1 MAQRLK
7 RKLDNMGID
16 PASAKANENFCLIGT
31 PLPSLASTKDANEF
45 VPVWKQEVRDEK
57 GRRRLHG
64 AFTGGFSAG
73 YFNTV
78 GSKEGWAPST
88 FKSSRN
94 ARASHKGSRPE
105 DFMDEE
111 DLAEMRDSQQ
121 LVDTSESTEL
131 TPRIQSN
138 DDHSLTSALQSLTLP
153 SLDSPGAKLL
163 RKMGWKPGQGVGPRV
178 SYTRRRQQDID
189 AGVVPQGVPEDA
201 EASKHL
207 FAPRDTPVLLF
218 RAKDNA
224 HGLGHTGPVRLGG
237 DIGAGSRPNEG
248 PIISAGFGLGA
259 LNDADEDDIDVYDG
273 SSVSRA
279 TRMAYDEIDDN
290 EADGYSRRRPLTLS
304 SQNVNRPS
312 RNDTSGGGRS
322 AGPVV
327 KFNDGRVLL
336 SGYTLSETSIGQ
348 DEWYPL
354 PDVPQGWTADPRR
367 VWTKFSGVDGGTNR
381 GVEDVGTKTEAVH
394 EGKSGWKNAPTAQER
409 GAQLG
414 EPVLPQAKKSVFEYL
429 SQKDRDRL
437 LNFRATATSDTPDGP
452 QAVPPRPTV
461 KPRIAPTTAPTAKA
475 ALLGFQPFTAD
486 PLRNARYTAY
496 LQYYASAPTASDTP
510 PASLGLLPDQ
520 NVEQFNKE
528 MEDYAKAAA
537 IFKPVTGA
545 MAGRFVGGSSTIIG
559 GAPIVE
565 GGLYQPTY
573 EKKDEGSTQGPTPI
587 EDEDPKAN
595 AARLGMYGPLT
606 HEVRPWYPHR
616 LLCKRF
622 GVHDPHPD
630 GPPTAPTKTWEEEVG
645 VAPTAPA
652 NVDLDNIEMK
662 PLDTVEVH
670 EGEGVAEQ
678 DLGPRDLANVG
689 LGDDPHQGV
698 DTLTYVRP
706 TMDVFKA
713 IFASDEEESDEE
725 ASDGN
730 VATKPEAPISALDAA
745 LASVRRAAPPHIST
759 KAEEG
764 PEGPEPPV
772 DLATFK
778 PIFNLRTKTKDKEE
792 RKSKD
797 KKSKKDKGK
806 RAALSFDVDED
817 ADTENASSSKG
828 KRRERDGEAARKP
841 KKPRTQDEDEDEWVE
856 KQPPAATVSVG
867 TGEKTCPDSSG
878 APSTLTEGAGP
889 PRARKRA
896 IDFM

>member
-7 RKLDNMGID
+7 RKLDNMGVD

-94 ARASHKGSRPE
+94 ARASQKTARPE
-105 DFMDEE
+105 DFMDQE
-111 DLAEMRDSQQ
+111 DLDEMRDSQQ
-121 LVDTSESTEL
+121 LIDTSE
-131 TPRIQSN
+131 TPDLASRLQSN
-138 DDHSLTSALQSLTLP
+138 DDSSLTSALQSLTLP
-153 SLDSPGAKLL
+153 STDSPGAKLL

-178 SYTRRRQQDID
+178 SYARRRQQDID
-189 AGVVPQGVPEDA
+189 AGVVPTGAPEDA
-201 EASKHL
+201 EAGKHL

-237 DIGAGSRPNEG
+237 DAGTGGKPNDG
-248 PIISAGFGLGA
+248 LNISAGFGLGA

-273 SSVSRA
+273 GSASRT
-279 TRMAYDEIDDN
+279 TRMAYDEMDDN
-290 EADGYSRRRPLTLS
+290 EGDGHSRRRPLTLS
-304 SQNVNRPS
+304 SQHLNQPS
-312 RNDTSGGGRS
+312 RNDTSGGGRP
-322 AGPVV
+322 AGPVA
-327 KFNDGRVLL
+327 KFNDGRLLL
-336 SGYTLSETSIGQ
+336 SGYSLSEAPVGQ

-367 VWTKFSGVDGGTNR
+367 VWAKFSGIDGGTNK
-381 GVEDVGTKTEAVH
+381 GVGDAGTQIEAVQ
-394 EGKSGWKNAPTAQER
+394 ESKGGWKNAPTAQER

-414 EPVLPQAKKSVFEYL
+414 EPVVSQPKKSVFDYL

-437 LNFRATATSDTPDGP
+437 LNVRATATSSTPDGS
-452 QAVPPRPTV
+452 QIAPPLKPAV

-475 ALLGFQPFTAD
+475 ALLGFQPFAAD

-496 LQYYASAPTASDTP
+496 LQYHASAPSTSDTP

-520 NVEQFNKE
+520 TAEQFNKE
-528 MEDYAKAAA
+528 MEDYAKSAA

-545 MAGRFVGGSSTIIG
+545 MAGRFVGGTSTIIG

-573 EKKDEGSTQGPTPI
+573 DKKDEESTQAPTPI
-587 EDEDPKAN
+587 EEEDPKAN
-595 AARLGMYGPLT
+595 AARVGMYGPLT
-606 HEVRPWYPHR
+606 HEVKPWYPHR

-622 GVHDPHPD
+622 GVRDPHPD
-630 GPPTAPTKTWEEEVG
+630 GPPTTGTKTWEEEVG
-645 VAPTAPA
+645 VAPAAPA
-652 NVDLDNIEMK
+652 SVDLADIETK
-662 PLDTVEVH
+662 PLDTTEDA
-670 EGEGVAEQ
+670 EGEQ

-706 TMDVFKA
+706 AMDVFKS

-725 ASDGN
+725 AD
-730 VATKPEAPISALDAA
+730 TERTITRPEAPISALDAA
-745 LASVRRAAPPHIST
+745 LASVRRAAPPSIPA

-764 PEGPEPPV
+764 LEAPV

-778 PIFNLRTKTKDKEE
+778 PVFNLRTKSKDKEDK
-792 RKSKD
+792 KSKD
-797 KKSKKDKGK
+797 RKSKKDKGK
-806 RAALSFDVDED
+806 RVALSFDVDEGG
-817 ADTENASSSKG
+817 DTEDAPSSKG
-828 KRRERDGEAARKP
+828 KRRERDGEAVRKP
-841 KKPRTQDEDEDEWVE
+841 KKPRTQNEEDEWVE
-856 KQPPAATVSVG
+856 KPPPAAIASVG
-867 TGEKTCPDSSG
+867 TGPTTTHPDTSGVPSILAEGTNSSR
-878 APSTLTEGAGP
+878 T
-889 PRARKRA
+889 RKRA
-896 IDFM
+896 VDFM

>member
-7 RKLDNMGID
+7 RKLDNMGVD

-78 GSKEGWAPST
+78 GSKEGWTPST

-94 ARASHKGSRPE
+94 ARTTQQVSRPE

-111 DLAEMRDSQQ
+111 DLAEMRDSQK
-121 LVDTSESTEL
+121 LVDTSEPAGSASQF
-131 TPRIQSN
+131 QSS
-138 DDHSLTSALQSLTLP
+138 DDSSLTSALQSLTLP
-153 SLDSPGAKLL
+153 SADSPGAMLL
-163 RKMGWKPGQGVGPRV
+163 RKMGWKPGQGVGPRI
-178 SYTRRRQQDID
+178 SYARRRQQDID
-189 AGVVPQGVPEDA
+189 AGVVPHGAPEDA

-218 RAKDNA
+218 RPKDNT
-224 HGLGHTGPVRLGG
+224 HGLGNTGPVRLGG
-237 DIGAGSRPNEG
+237 DVASGNKPSEG
-248 PIISAGFGLGA
+248 PNISAGFGLGA

-273 SSVSRA
+273 ASISRT

-290 EADGYSRRRPLTLS
+290 DGDGYSRRRPLTIS
-304 SQNVNRPS
+304 SQHANRPS
-312 RNDTSGGGRS
+312 QNDMTRGRPV
-322 AGPVV
+322 GPVS
-327 KFNDGRVLL
+327 KFNDGRLVL
-336 SGYTLSETSIGQ
+336 SGYSLSETPVGQ

-354 PDVPQGWTADPRR
+354 PGVPQGWTADPRR
-367 VWTKFSGVDGGTNR
+367 VWTKFSGADGGENKA
-381 GVEDVGTKTEAVH
+381 VGDAGTEAEAVQ
-394 EGKSGWKNAPTAQER
+394 ETRGGWRNAPSAQER

-414 EPVLPQAKKSVFEYL
+414 EPALPQAKKSVFDYL

-437 LNFRATATSDTPDGP
+437 LNFRATAGSNTPDGSQP
-452 QAVPPRPTV
+452 VPPKPTV

-475 ALLGFQPFTAD
+475 ALLGFQPFAAD

-496 LQYYASAPTASDTP
+496 LQYHASAPPVSDPP

-520 NVEQFNKE
+520 SAEQFNKE

-545 MAGRFVGGSSTIIG
+545 MAGRFVGGTSTIIG
-559 GAPIVE
+559 GAPVVE

-573 EKKDEGSTQGPTPI
+573 EKKDEESTKVPAPI
-587 EDEDPKAN
+587 EEEDPKAN

-606 HEVRPWYPHR
+606 HEVQPWYPHR

-622 GVHDPHPD
+622 GVRDPHPD

-652 NVDLDNIEMK
+652 SVDLANVETK
-662 PLDTVEVH
+662 PLDAVENSG
-670 EGEGVAEQ
+670 GEGDAEQ

-706 TMDVFKA
+706 AMDVFKA

-725 ASDGN
+725 VDAETPT
-730 VATKPEAPISALDAA
+730 TKPEAPISALDVA
-745 LASVRRAAPPHIST
+745 LASVRPAPPPASI
-759 KAEEG
+759 KADES
-764 PEGPEPPV
+764 PEAPV

-778 PIFNLRTKTKDKEE
+778 PVFNLRTKAKGGDKEK
-792 RKSKD
+792 KSKE
-797 KKSKKDKGK
+797 KKAKKDKGK
-806 RAALSFDVDED
+806 RATLSFDVDEG
-817 ADTENASSSKG
+817 ADTEDTPSSKG
-828 KRRERDGEAARKP
+828 KRRERDGEAARNS
-841 KKPRTQDEDEDEWVE
+841 KKPRTQDEDEEEWVE
-856 KQPPAATVSVG
+856 KPPPAAVASVG
-867 TGEKTCPDSSG
+867 AGDVVHPDSSG
-878 APSTLTEGAGP
+878 VPSTLTEGTGP
-889 PRARKRA
+889 SRTRKRA

>member
-7 RKLDNMGID
+7 RKLDNMGVD

-94 ARASHKGSRPE
+94 ARANQQASRPE

-111 DLAEMRDSQQ
+111 DLAEMRDSQK
-121 LVDTSESTEL
+121 LVDTSEPST
-131 TPRIQSN
+131 TAQFQSN
-138 DDHSLTSALQSLTLP
+138 DDSSLTSALQSLTLP
-153 SLDSPGAKLL
+153 STDSPGAKLL

-178 SYTRRRQQDID
+178 SYARRRQQDID
-189 AGVVPQGVPEDA
+189 AGVAPPGAPDDA
-201 EASKHL
+201 EATKHL

-224 HGLGHTGPVRLGG
+224 HGLGHNGPVRLGG
-237 DIGAGSRPNEG
+237 DTGPGGKPNEG
-248 PIISAGFGLGA
+248 PNISSGFGLGA

-273 SSVSRA
+273 GSISRT
-279 TRMAYDEIDDN
+279 TRMAYDEIDDDD
-290 EADGYSRRRPLTLS
+290 ADGHSRRRPLTLS
-304 SQNVNRPS
+304 SQHANRPS
-312 RNDTSGGGRS
+312 RDNMSGGRP
-322 AGPVV
+322 AGPVS
-327 KFNDGRVLL
+327 KFNDGRLVL
-336 SGYTLSETSIGQ
+336 SGYNLSEVPVGQ

-367 VWTKFSGVDGGTNR
+367 VWANFSGADGGENR
-381 GVEDVGTKTEAVH
+381 GVEDTGTEGEAVQ
-394 EGKSGWKNAPTAQER
+394 ETRGGWRNVPSAQER

-414 EPVLPQAKKSVFEYL
+414 EPTLPQPKKSVFDYL

-437 LNFRATATSDTPDGP
+437 LNLRA
-452 QAVPPRPTV
+452 AVPSNTTDGSQPVPPKPAV

-475 ALLGFQPFTAD
+475 ALLGFQPFAAD

-496 LQYYASAPTASDTP
+496 LQYHASAPSSSDAP

-520 NVEQFNKE
+520 NAEQFNKE

-545 MAGRFVGGSSTIIG
+545 MAGRFVGGTSSIIG
-559 GAPIVE
+559 ASPIVE

-573 EKKDEGSTQGPTPI
+573 EKKTEDSTQAAAPI
-587 EDEDPKAN
+587 DEDPKAN
-595 AARLGMYGPLT
+595 AARIGMYGPLT
-606 HEVRPWYPHR
+606 HEVQPWYPHR

-622 GVHDPHPD
+622 GVRDPHPD
-630 GPPTAPTKTWEEEVG
+630 GPPIAPTKTWEEEVG

-652 NVDLDNIEMK
+652 SVDLADVETK
-662 PLDTVEVH
+662 PLDAADDGE
-670 EGEGVAEQ
+670 EGDAEQ
-678 DLGPRDLANVG
+678 ELGPRDLANVG
-689 LGDDPHQGV
+689 LGDDPHQGM

-706 TMDVFKA
+706 AMDVFKA

-725 ASDGN
+725 DEARSLTPK
-730 VATKPEAPISALDAA
+730 AEAPISSLDVA
-745 LASVRRAAPPHIST
+745 LASVRPAPPSSSIKT
-759 KAEEG
+759 DEG
-764 PEGPEPPV
+764 SEAPV

-778 PIFNLRTKTKDKEE
+778 PVFNLRTKAKSGDKDKDKDK
-792 RKSKD
+792 KSKD
-797 KKSKKDKGK
+797 KKSKKEKGK
-806 RAALSFDVDED
+806 RAALSFDVDEG
-817 ADTENASSSKG
+817 ADTQDAPSSKG

-841 KKPRTQDEDEDEWVE
+841 KKPRTYDEDEGEWVE
-856 KQPPAATVSVG
+856 KPPPATVASVG
-867 TGEKTCPDSSG
+867 AGGTTHPDSSG
-878 APSTLTEGAGP
+878 TPSTLTEGTGSS
-889 PRARKRA
+889 RARKRA

>member
-1 MAQRLK
+1 MCINTSTSDTPSFDQ
-7 RKLDNMGID
+7 
-16 PASAKANENFCLIGT
+16 IGT

-45 VPVWKQEVRDEK
+45 VPVWQQEVRDEK

-78 GSKEGWAPST
+78 GSKEGWTPST

-94 ARASHKGSRPE
+94 ARAGQKASRPE

-111 DLAEMRDSQQ
+111 DLAEMRDSQK
-121 LVDTSESTEL
+121 LVDTNEPIGSASHF
-131 TPRIQSN
+131 QSN
-138 DDHSLTSALQSLTLP
+138 DDSSLTSALQSLTLP
-153 SLDSPGAKLL
+153 STDSPGAK
-163 RKMGWKPGQGVGPRV
+163 
-178 SYTRRRQQDID
+178 RQQDID
-189 AGVVPQGVPEDA
+189 AGVVPPDAPQDA

-237 DIGAGSRPNEG
+237 DSGTGNKPSEG
-248 PIISAGFGLGA
+248 PNISSGFGLGA

-273 SSVSRA
+273 GPISRSA
-279 TRMAYDEIDDN
+279 RMAYDEIDDN
-290 EADGYSRRRPLTLS
+290 DADGHSHQRPLTLS
-304 SQNVNRPS
+304 SQHTNRPS
-312 RNDTSGGGRS
+312 RNDTRGGRS
-322 AGPVV
+322 PGPVS
-327 KFNDGRVLL
+327 KFNDGRLVL
-336 SGYTLSETSIGQ
+336 SGYTLSETPVGQ
-348 DEWYPL
+348 GEWYPL

-367 VWTKFSGVDGGTNR
+367 VWAKFSGVDCGENRNMEDTGT
-381 GVEDVGTKTEAVH
+381 
-394 EGKSGWKNAPTAQER
+394 EGKAVQETKGGWRNVPSAQER

-414 EPVLPQAKKSVFEYL
+414 EPALPQPKISVFDYL

-437 LNFRATATSDTPDGP
+437 LNFRAAVISNTADGS
-452 QAVPPRPTV
+452 QAAPPPKPTV

-475 ALLGFQPFTAD
+475 ALLGFQPFAAD

-496 LQYYASAPTASDTP
+496 LQYHASAPSASDVP

-520 NVEQFNKE
+520 NSEQFNKE

-545 MAGRFVGGSSTIIG
+545 MAGRFVGGTSIVIG
-559 GAPIVE
+559 GASIIE

-573 EKKDEGSTQGPTPI
+573 EKKDEGNVYTIKLKVNTQRPYSEPTQAPAPV
-587 EDEDPKAN
+587 EEQDPKAN

-622 GVHDPHPD
+622 GVRDPHPD

-652 NVDLDNIEMK
+652 SVDLANIETK
-662 PLDTVEVH
+662 PLDAVDGTG
-670 EGEGVAEQ
+670 GEGNSEQ
-678 DLGPRDLANVG
+678 ELGPRDLGNVG

-706 TMDVFKA
+706 AMDVFKA

-725 ASDGN
+725 EDDLRSST
-730 VATKPEAPISALDAA
+730 TKPEAPISALDVA
-745 LASVRRAAPPHIST
+745 LASVRPAPPSASIKT
-759 KAEEG
+759 EEG
-764 PEGPEPPV
+764 PEAPV

-778 PIFNLRTKTKDKEE
+778 PVFNLRTKTKNRDKEKE
-792 RKSKD
+792 KDKKSKD

-806 RAALSFDVDED
+806 RAALSFDVDEG
-817 ADTENASSSKG
+817 ADTEGAPSSKG

-841 KKPRTQDEDEDEWVE
+841 KKPRTNGEDEGEWVE
-856 KQPPAATVSVG
+856 KPPATAVVSVG
-867 TGEKTCPDSSG
+867 AGDRTHPDSSG
-878 APSTLTEGAGP
+878 APSTLTEGTGLS
-889 PRARKRA
+889 RTRKRA

>member
-7 RKLDNMGID
+7 RKLDNMGVN

-94 ARASHKGSRPE
+94 ARASQQASRPE

-111 DLAEMRDSQQ
+111 DLAEMRDSQK
-121 LVDTSESTEL
+121 LVDTSEPTGSTSHL
-131 TPRIQSN
+131 QSN
-138 DDHSLTSALQSLTLP
+138 DDSSLTSALQSLTLP
-153 SLDSPGAKLL
+153 SNDSPGAKLL
-163 RKMGWKPGQGVGPRV
+163 RKMGWKPGQGVGPRI
-178 SYTRRRQQDID
+178 SYARRRQQDID
-189 AGVVPQGVPEDA
+189 AGVVPPDAPEDA

-224 HGLGHTGPVRLGG
+224 HGLGHTGPARLGDSG
-237 DIGAGSRPNEG
+237 TGNKPNEG
-248 PIISAGFGLGA
+248 PNISAGFGLGA

-273 SSVSRA
+273 GHVSRT
-279 TRMAYDEIDDN
+279 TRMAYDDIDDN
-290 EADGYSRRRPLTLS
+290 DADGHSHRRPLTLS
-304 SQNVNRPS
+304 SQHANRSS
-312 RNDTSGGGRS
+312 RNDTNSGRPV
-322 AGPVV
+322 GPTF
-327 KFNDGRVLL
+327 KFNDGRLVL
-336 SGYTLSETSIGQ
+336 SGYILSETPVGQ

-367 VWTKFSGVDGGTNR
+367 VWANFSGADGGENR
-381 GVEDVGTKTEAVH
+381 GMEDTGT
-394 EGKSGWKNAPTAQER
+394 EGKAVQETKGGWRNAPSAQER

-414 EPVLPQAKKSVFEYL
+414 ESTLPQPKKSVFEYL

-437 LNFRATATSDTPDGP
+437 LNFRAAVATNTNNDS
-452 QAVPPRPTV
+452 QSAPPPKPTV

-475 ALLGFQPFTAD
+475 ALLGFQPFAAD

-496 LQYYASAPTASDTP
+496 LQYHASAPSASDAP
-510 PASLGLLPDQ
+510 PASLGLLPEQ
-520 NVEQFNKE
+520 NAEQFNKE

-545 MAGRFVGGSSTIIG
+545 MAGRFVGGTSTMIG

-573 EKKDEGSTQGPTPI
+573 EKKNEEPTQAPVPI
-587 EDEDPKAN
+587 EEEDPKAN

-622 GVHDPHPD
+622 GVRDPHPD
-630 GPPTAPTKTWEEEVG
+630 GPPAAPTKTWEEEVG
-645 VAPTAPA
+645 VASTAPA
-652 NVDLDNIEMK
+652 SVDLANVETK
-662 PLDTVEVH
+662 PLDAADAT
-670 EGEGVAEQ
+670 GEEDPEQ
-678 DLGPRDLANVG
+678 DLGPRDLGNVG

-706 TMDVFKA
+706 AMDVFKA

-725 ASDGN
+725 ADVISTAN
-730 VATKPEAPISALDAA
+730 PEAPISALDAA
-745 LASVRRAAPPHIST
+745 LASVRPAPPST
-759 KAEEG
+759 SIKTEEG
-764 PEGPEPPV
+764 PEAPV
-772 DLATFK
+772 DPATFK
-778 PIFNLRTKTKDKEE
+778 PVFNLRTKTKSGEKDKGKDK
-792 RKSKD
+792 KSKD

-806 RAALSFDVDED
+806 RAALSFDVDEG
-817 ADTENASSSKG
+817 ADTEDVPSSKG
-828 KRRERDGEAARKP
+828 KRRERDGEAPRKP
-841 KKPRTQDEDEDEWVE
+841 KKPRTNDEDEGEWVE
-856 KQPPAATVSVG
+856 KPIPTAVTSVG
-867 TGEKTCPDSSG
+867 AGDMTHPDSSET
-878 APSTLTEGAGP
+878 PPVLTEGTGLS
-889 PRARKRA
+889 RTRKRA

>member
-7 RKLDNMGID
+7 RKLDNMGVD
-16 PASAKANENFCLIGT
+16 PASKKANENFCLIGT

-94 ARASHKGSRPE
+94 ARASQKASRPE

-111 DLAEMRDSQQ
+111 DLAEMRDSQK
-121 LVDTSESTEL
+121 LVDTSEPTGSASHL
-131 TPRIQSN
+131 QSN
-138 DDHSLTSALQSLTLP
+138 DDSSLTSALQSLTLP
-153 SLDSPGAKLL
+153 STDSPGAKLL
-163 RKMGWKPGQGVGPRV
+163 RKMGWKPGQGVGPRI

-189 AGVVPQGVPEDA
+189 AGVVPSDAPEDA

-224 HGLGHTGPVRLGG
+224 HGLGHSGPVRLGG
-237 DIGAGSRPNEG
+237 DVGTGNKLSEG
-248 PIISAGFGLGA
+248 PNISAGFGLGA

-273 SSVSRA
+273 GLASRA
-279 TRMAYDEIDDN
+279 TRMAYDETDDN
-290 EADGYSRRRPLTLS
+290 DADGHSHRRPLTLS
-304 SQNVNRPS
+304 SQHANRTS
-312 RNDTSGGGRS
+312 RNDTSGGRPT
-322 AGPVV
+322 GPLS
-327 KFNDGRVLL
+327 KFNDGRLLL
-336 SGYTLSETSIGQ
+336 SGYSLSEAPVGQ

-367 VWTKFSGVDGGTNR
+367 VWAKFSGADGGENR
-381 GVEDVGTKTEAVH
+381 GEEDTRT
-394 EGKSGWKNAPTAQER
+394 EGKAVQETKGGWRNAPSAQER

-414 EPVLPQAKKSVFEYL
+414 EPALAQPKKSVFDYL

-437 LNFRATATSDTPDGP
+437 LNFRASVTSNTADESQPTPP
-452 QAVPPRPTV
+452 LKPTI

-475 ALLGFQPFTAD
+475 ALLGFQPFAAD

-496 LQYYASAPTASDTP
+496 LQYHASAPSSSDAP

-520 NVEQFNKE
+520 NAEQFNKE

-545 MAGRFVGGSSTIIG
+545 MAGRFVGGTSTVIG

-573 EKKDEGSTQGPTPI
+573 EKKDEETTQAPTPI
-587 EDEDPKAN
+587 EEEDPKAN

-606 HEVRPWYPHR
+606 HEVRPWYPNR

-622 GVHDPHPD
+622 GVRDPHPD
-630 GPPTAPTKTWEEEVG
+630 GAPAAPTKTWEEEVG

-652 NVDLDNIEMK
+652 SVDLANVEMK
-662 PLDTVEVH
+662 PLDAVDGA
-670 EGEGVAEQ
+670 GEENPEQ
-678 DLGPRDLANVG
+678 ELGPRDLGNVG

-706 TMDVFKA
+706 AMDVFKA
-713 IFASDEEESDEE
+713 IFASDDEESDEE
-725 ASDGN
+725 EANDRSS
-730 VATKPEAPISALDAA
+730 TKPEAPISALDAA
-745 LASVRRAAPPHIST
+745 LASVRPAPPSRST

-764 PEGPEPPV
+764 PEAPV

-778 PIFNLRTKTKDKEE
+778 PVFNLRTKTNNGDKEK
-792 RKSKD
+792 KSKN

-806 RAALSFDVDED
+806 RATLSFDVDEG
-817 ADTENASSSKG
+817 ADTEDVPSSKG
-828 KRRERDGEAARKP
+828 KRRERDGEATRNP
-841 KKPRTQDEDEDEWVE
+841 KKPRTNDEDEGEWVE
-856 KQPPAATVSVG
+856 KPSPAAVASVAAG
-867 TGEKTCPDSSG
+867 DKMHPDPNG
-878 APSTLTEGAGP
+878 ASSTLTEGTGP
-889 PRARKRA
+889 SRNRKRA

>member
-73 YFNTV
+73 YFNSV
-78 GSKEGWAPST
+78 GSKEGWTPAT

-94 ARASHKGSRPE
+94 ARAGQKASRPE

-111 DLAEMRDSQQ
+111 DLAEMRDGQK
-121 LVDTSESTEL
+121 LVDTNEPIGSASH
-131 TPRIQSN
+131 PQSN
-138 DDHSLTSALQSLTLP
+138 DDSSLTSALQSLTLP
-153 SLDSPGAKLL
+153 STDSPGANLL
-163 RKMGWKPGQGVGPRV
+163 RKMGWKPGQGVGPRI

-189 AGVVPQGVPEDA
+189 AGVVPRDAPEDA

-224 HGLGHTGPVRLGG
+224 HGLGHSGPVRLGG
-237 DIGAGSRPNEG
+237 DAGTGNKPSEG
-248 PIISAGFGLGA
+248 PNISAGFGLGA

-273 SSVSRA
+273 GPISRA
-279 TRMAYDEIDDN
+279 TRMAYDDIDDN
-290 EADGYSRRRPLTLS
+290 DADGHSHRRPLTLS
-304 SQNVNRPS
+304 SQHTNRPS
-312 RNDTSGGGRS
+312 RNDTSGGRPL
-322 AGPVV
+322 GPVS
-327 KFNDGRVLL
+327 KFNDGRLVLA
-336 SGYTLSETSIGQ
+336 GYSLSETPVGQ

-367 VWTKFSGVDGGTNR
+367 VWAKLSGVDGG
-381 GVEDVGTKTEAVH
+381 EDRDMEDTTT
-394 EGKSGWKNAPTAQER
+394 EGKAVQETNGGWRNVPSAQER
-409 GAQLG
+409 GAKLG
-414 EPVLPQAKKSVFEYL
+414 EPALPQPTRSVFDYL

-437 LNFRATATSDTPDGP
+437 LNFRATVASNTTDES
-452 QAVPPRPTV
+452 QASPPPKPTV

-475 ALLGFQPFTAD
+475 ALLGFQPFAAD

-496 LQYYASAPTASDTP
+496 LQYHASGPPASDAP

-520 NVEQFNKE
+520 NAEQFNKE
-528 MEDYAKAAA
+528 MEDYAKSAA

-545 MAGRFVGGSSTIIG
+545 MAGRFVGGTSTIIG
-559 GAPIVE
+559 GAPTVE

-573 EKKDEGSTQGPTPI
+573 EKKDEETTQTPVPI
-587 EDEDPKAN
+587 EELDPKAN
-595 AARLGMYGPLT
+595 AAQLGMYGPLT
-606 HEVRPWYPHR
+606 HEVQPWYPHR

-622 GVHDPHPD
+622 GVRDPHPD
-630 GPPTAPTKTWEEEVG
+630 GPPAAPTKTWEEEVG

-652 NVDLDNIEMK
+652 SVDLANVEMK
-662 PLDTVEVH
+662 PLDAADGT
-670 EGEGVAEQ
+670 GEGDSDQEP
-678 DLGPRDLANVG
+678 GPRDLGNVG

-706 TMDVFKA
+706 AMDVFKA
-713 IFASDEEESDEE
+713 IFASDEEESDDEE
-725 ASDGN
+725 VDVRSS
-730 VATKPEAPISALDAA
+730 TKPEAPISALDAA
-745 LASVRRAAPPHIST
+745 LASVRPAPPSASIKT
-759 KAEEG
+759 EEG
-764 PEGPEPPV
+764 PEDPV

-778 PIFNLRTKTKDKEE
+778 PVFTLRTKTKNGDKEKDK
-792 RKSKD
+792 KSKD

-806 RAALSFDVDED
+806 RAALSFDVDEGAD
-817 ADTENASSSKG
+817 AEDVPSSKG
-828 KRRERDGEAARKP
+828 KRRERDGGAARKP
-841 KKPRTQDEDEDEWVE
+841 KKPRTNDEDEGEWVE
-856 KQPPAATVSVG
+856 KPPPVTVAPVG
-867 TGEKTCPDSSG
+867 AGDKTNPDASG
-878 APSTLTEGAGP
+878 VPPTLTEGTGLS
-889 PRARKRA
+889 RTRKRA

>member
-73 YFNTV
+73 YFNSV
-78 GSKEGWAPST
+78 GSKEGWTPST

-94 ARASHKGSRPE
+94 ARAGQKASRPE

-111 DLAEMRDSQQ
+111 DLAEMRDSQK
-121 LVDTSESTEL
+121 LVDTNEPVGSVSHL
-131 TPRIQSN
+131 QSN
-138 DDHSLTSALQSLTLP
+138 DDSSLTSALQSLTLP
-153 SLDSPGAKLL
+153 STDSPGAKLL
-163 RKMGWKPGQGVGPRV
+163 RKMGWKPGQGVGPRI
-178 SYTRRRQQDID
+178 SYARRRQQDID
-189 AGVVPQGVPEDA
+189 AGVVPHDAPEDA

-224 HGLGHTGPVRLGG
+224 HGLGHNGPVRLGG
-237 DIGAGSRPNEG
+237 DAGTGNKPGEG
-248 PIISAGFGLGA
+248 PNISAGFGLGA

-273 SSVSRA
+273 GLISRT

-290 EADGYSRRRPLTLS
+290 DADGHSRRRPLTLS
-304 SQNVNRPS
+304 SQHTNRPS
-312 RNDTSGGGRS
+312 RNDTSGARP
-322 AGPVV
+322 AGPVS
-327 KFNDGRVLL
+327 KFNDGRLVL
-336 SGYTLSETSIGQ
+336 SGYSLSETSVGQ

-367 VWTKFSGVDGGTNR
+367 VWAKFSGVDGG
-381 GVEDVGTKTEAVH
+381 EDRDMEDAAIEVKAVQ
-394 EGKSGWKNAPTAQER
+394 ESKGGWRNAPSAQER
-409 GAQLG
+409 GAKLG
-414 EPVLPQAKKSVFEYL
+414 EPALPQPTRSVFDYL
-429 SQKDRDRL
+429 SQKDRNRL
-437 LNFRATATSDTPDGP
+437 LNFRAAVASNTADES
-452 QAVPPRPTV
+452 QVSPPPKPTV

-475 ALLGFQPFTAD
+475 ALLGFQPFAAD

-496 LQYYASAPTASDTP
+496 LQYHASAPSASDAP

-520 NVEQFNKE
+520 NAEQFNKE

-545 MAGRFVGGSSTIIG
+545 MAGRFVGGTSTIIG

-573 EKKDEGSTQGPTPI
+573 EKKDEETTQTPVPI
-587 EDEDPKAN
+587 EEADPKAN

-622 GVHDPHPD
+622 GVRDPHPD

-652 NVDLDNIEMK
+652 SVDLASVEMK
-662 PLDTVEVH
+662 PLDAVDGT
-670 EGEGVAEQ
+670 GEGDAEQ
-678 DLGPRDLANVG
+678 EPGPRDLGNVG

-706 TMDVFKA
+706 AMDVFKA
-713 IFASDEEESDEE
+713 IFASDEEESEDEE
-725 ASDGN
+725 VDVRN
-730 VATKPEAPISALDAA
+730 FTKPEAPTSALDAA
-745 LASVRRAAPPHIST
+745 LASVRPAPPST
-759 KAEEG
+759 SIKTEEG
-764 PEGPEPPV
+764 PEDPV

-778 PIFNLRTKTKDKEE
+778 PVFNLRTKTKNGDKEKDK
-792 RKSKD
+792 KSKD

-806 RAALSFDVDED
+806 RAALSFDVDEG
-817 ADTENASSSKG
+817 ADTEDVPSSKG
-828 KRRERDGEAARKP
+828 KRRERGGEATRKL
-841 KKPRTQDEDEDEWVE
+841 KKPRTNDEDEGEWVE
-856 KQPPAATVSVG
+856 KPPPVAVAAVG
-867 TGEKTCPDSSG
+867 AGDNTNPDASG
-878 APSTLTEGAGP
+878 PPTLTEGTGLS
-889 PRARKRA
+889 RTRKRA

>member
-7 RKLDNMGID
+7 RKLDNMGVD

-94 ARASHKGSRPE
+94 ARANQQVSRPE

-111 DLAEMRDSQQ
+111 DLAEMRDSQK
-121 LVDTSESTEL
+121 LIDTSEPSATAQF
-131 TPRIQSN
+131 QSN
-138 DDHSLTSALQSLTLP
+138 DDSSLTSALQSLTLP
-153 SLDSPGAKLL
+153 STDSPGAKLL

-178 SYTRRRQQDID
+178 SYARRRQQDID
-189 AGVVPQGVPEDA
+189 AGLTPPGAPDDA
-201 EASKHL
+201 EATKHL

-224 HGLGHTGPVRLGG
+224 HGLGHSGPVRLGG
-237 DIGAGSRPNEG
+237 DIGPGGKPNEG
-248 PIISAGFGLGA
+248 PNISSGFGLGA

-273 SSVSRA
+273 GSISRT
-279 TRMAYDEIDDN
+279 TRMAYDEIDDDD
-290 EADGYSRRRPLTLS
+290 ADGHSRRRPLTLS
-304 SQNVNRPS
+304 SQHANRPS
-312 RNDTSGGGRS
+312 RDDMSGGRPT
-322 AGPVV
+322 GPVS
-327 KFNDGRVLL
+327 KFNDGRLVL
-336 SGYTLSETSIGQ
+336 SGYTLSEVPVGQ

-367 VWTKFSGVDGGTNR
+367 VWAKFSGADGGENR
-381 GVEDVGTKTEAVH
+381 GVEEAGTEGEAVQ
-394 EGKSGWKNAPTAQER
+394 ETRGGWRNVPSAQER

-414 EPVLPQAKKSVFEYL
+414 EPTVPQPKRSVFDYL

-437 LNFRATATSDTPDGP
+437 LNLGA
-452 QAVPPRPTV
+452 AVPSNNTDGSQPAPPKPVV

-475 ALLGFQPFTAD
+475 ALLGFQPFAAD

-496 LQYYASAPTASDTP
+496 LQYHASAPSSSDTP

-520 NVEQFNKE
+520 NAEQFNKE

-545 MAGRFVGGSSTIIG
+545 MAGRFVGGTSSIIG

-573 EKKDEGSTQGPTPI
+573 EKKNEESTQASAPI
-587 EDEDPKAN
+587 EEEDPKAN
-595 AARLGMYGPLT
+595 AARVGMYGPLT
-606 HEVRPWYPHR
+606 HEVQPWYPHR

-622 GVHDPHPD
+622 GVRDPHPD
-630 GPPTAPTKTWEEEVG
+630 GPPAAPTKTWEEEVG

-652 NVDLDNIEMK
+652 SVDLADVETK
-662 PLDTVEVH
+662 PLDAADDT
-670 EGEGVAEQ
+670 GGDGDTEQ

-706 TMDVFKA
+706 AMDVFKA

-725 ASDGN
+725 ADVGSSTPK
-730 VATKPEAPISALDAA
+730 AEAPISALDVA
-745 LASVRRAAPPHIST
+745 LASVRPAPPSSSVKT
-759 KAEEG
+759 EEG
-764 PEGPEPPV
+764 PEAPV
-772 DLATFK
+772 DLTTFK
-778 PIFNLRTKTKDKEE
+778 PVFNLRTKAKSGDKDKDK
-792 RKSKD
+792 KSKD
-797 KKSKKDKGK
+797 KKSKKEKGK
-806 RAALSFDVDED
+806 RATLSFDVDEG
-817 ADTENASSSKG
+817 ADTEDAPSSKG
-828 KRRERDGEAARKP
+828 KRRERDGEAARNA
-841 KKPRTQDEDEDEWVE
+841 KKPRTHDEDEGEWVE
-856 KQPPAATVSVG
+856 KPPPGAVASAGAGDTPH
-867 TGEKTCPDSSG
+867 PDSSG
-878 APSTLTEGAGP
+878 GTPSTLTEGTGSS
-889 PRARKRA
+889 RTRKRA

>member
-7 RKLDNMGID
+7 RKLDNMGVN

-94 ARASHKGSRPE
+94 ARASQKVARPE

-111 DLAEMRDSQQ
+111 DLAEMRDSQK
-121 LVDTSESTEL
+121 LVDTSEPTGSTSYL
-131 TPRIQSN
+131 QSN
-138 DDHSLTSALQSLTLP
+138 DDTSLTSALQALTLP
-153 SLDSPGAKLL
+153 SADSPGAKLL

-178 SYTRRRQQDID
+178 TYTRRRQQDID
-189 AGVVPQGVPEDA
+189 AGVIPPDAPADA
-201 EASKHL
+201 EANKHL

-224 HGLGHTGPVRLGG
+224 HGLGHTGPVRL
-237 DIGAGSRPNEG
+237 DTGAGSKPNEG
-248 PIISAGFGLGA
+248 PNISAGFGLGA
-259 LNDADEDDIDVYDG
+259 LNDADDDDIDVYDG
-273 SSVSRA
+273 GSISRT

-290 EADGYSRRRPLTLS
+290 DADGYSRRRPLTLS
-304 SQNVNRPS
+304 SQHVNRQLHNDKSSGS
-312 RNDTSGGGRS
+312 RPGAPIS
-322 AGPVV
+322 
-327 KFNDGRVLL
+327 KFNDGRLVL
-336 SGYTLSETSIGQ
+336 SGYSLSETPVGQ

-367 VWTKFSGVDGGTNR
+367 VWAKFSGADGGENK
-381 GVEDVGTKTEAVH
+381 GVGDAVVQAEAVQ
-394 EGKSGWKNAPTAQER
+394 ETKGGWRNVPSAQER

-414 EPVLPQAKKSVFEYL
+414 EVALPQPKKSVFDYL

-437 LNFRATATSDTPDGP
+437 LNFRAAATSNTSDGP
-452 QAVPPRPTV
+452 QPPPLKPTV

-475 ALLGFQPFTAD
+475 ALLGFQPFAAD

-496 LQYYASAPTASDTP
+496 LQYHASAPSASDTP

-520 NVEQFNKE
+520 NAEQFNKE

-545 MAGRFVGGSSTIIG
+545 MAGRFVGGTSTIIG

-573 EKKDEGSTQGPTPI
+573 EKKDEESTQAPAPI
-587 EDEDPKAN
+587 EEEDPKAN

-622 GVHDPHPD
+622 GVRDPHPD

-652 NVDLDNIEMK
+652 SVDLASVETK
-662 PLDTVEVH
+662 PLDAAGGTA
-670 EGEGVAEQ
+670 GEGDEEQ
-678 DLGPRDLANVG
+678 DLGPRDLSNIG
-689 LGDDPHQGV
+689 LGDDPHQGT

-706 TMDVFKA
+706 AMDVFKA
-713 IFASDEEESDEE
+713 IFASDDEESDEE
-725 ASDGN
+725 ADGGDP
-730 VATKPEAPISALDAA
+730 TPKLEAPISALDAA
-745 LASVRRAAPPHIST
+745 LASVRPAAPPSESMKT
-759 KAEEG
+759 ED
-764 PEGPEPPV
+764 PEAPV
-772 DLATFK
+772 DLTTFK
-778 PIFNLRTKTKDKEE
+778 PVFNLRTKTKSGDKEKDK
-792 RKSKD
+792 KSKD

-806 RAALSFDVDED
+806 RAALSFDIDEGVDTED
-817 ADTENASSSKG
+817 APSGKG
-828 KRRERDGEAARKP
+828 KRRERDGEAIRNP
-841 KKPRTQDEDEDEWVE
+841 KKPRTQDEDEGEWVE
-856 KQPPAATVSVG
+856 KPPAAAVASVG
-867 TGEKTCPDSSG
+867 AGDTTHPDSSG
-878 APSTLTEGAGP
+878 VPSTLSEGAGLS
-889 PRARKRA
+889 RTRKRA
-896 IDFM
+896 VDFM